1 MSDNNVID
9 VSDRFKAK
17 QEENETSKKITDLV
31 DEFANAYGEV
41 TDIAD
46 LALEAAWVILVNRGI
61 KPLDVDPKDYV
72 LFREAMY
79 SMLLRQKG
87 ILHPLQITAEEFH
100 EMVE

>member
-1 MSDNNVID
+1 MSNNNVID
-9 VSDRFKAK
+9 VSARFKAK
-17 QEENETSKKITDLV
+17 QEENDTSKKIADLV
-31 DEFANAYGEV
+31 DEFTYAYGEV
-41 TDIAD
+41 TDVAD

-61 KPLDVDPKDYV
+61 KPLDIDAKDYV

-79 SMLLRQKG
+79 SMLLRQRV

>member
-87 ILHPLQITAEEFH
+87 ILHPLQMTAENFY

>member
-9 VSDRFKAK
+9 VSARFKAK
-17 QEENETSKKITDLV
+17 QEENDTSKKIADLV
-31 DEFANAYGEV
+31 DEFANAYGEI
-41 TDIAD
+41 TDVAD

-79 SMLLRQKG
+79 SMLLRRKD
-87 ILHPLQITAEEFH
+87 ILHPLQITAEDFY